1 MASNKEI
8 AERFAA
14 ATGGKE
20 DPGLAELFADKVS
33 VSHVYDDWDKPMEAD
48 GAQMAGM
55 TGADHGHFQKLM
67 PDYELR
73 DLRIFAGDDGFA
85 MTRTVSGTLPSGT
98 KVKYAYCA
106 VVTVVDGKI
115 TRIMA
120 YQDRGMADELSKA
133 MQEVMSQNA

>member
-1 MASNKEI
+1 MAGTKEI

-14 ATGGKE
+14 ATGGNE

-33 VSHVYDDWDKPMEAD
+33 VSHVYDDWDSPMEVD
-48 GAQMAGM
+48 GAAMAGM
-55 TGADHGHFQKLM
+55 TGADHGHFQSLM

-85 MTRTVSGTLPSGT
+85 MTRTVSGTLASGT
-98 KVKYAYCA
+98 TVKYAYCA
-106 VVTVVDGKI
+106 VATVVDGKI

-120 YQDRGMADELSKA
+120 YQDREMAEALGNA
-133 MQEVMSQNA
+133 VQAAMSQNA